1 MAKNDKAASSNILI
15 ADDEANI
22 RKTSM

>member
-1 MAKNDKAASSNILI
+1 MAKNDKAANSNILI